1 MKEVSKLIIVNRGD
15 ELAEI
20 IPPKRG
26 KDGKNVKGEIVEGF
40 LGKELKLKLGKN
52 VYLNDNKIISNIDGK
67 FVTSQDRSGEIYIDV
82 LDEHK
87 ITRNIDYSTE
97 NIRFQKIIYKW

>member
-40 LGKELKLKLGKN
+40 LGKELKLKLGKM
-52 VYLNDNKIISNIDGK
+52 
-67 FVTSQDRSGEIYIDV
+67 FT
-82 LDEHK
+82 
-87 ITRNIDYSTE
+87 
-97 NIRFQKIIYKW
+97 